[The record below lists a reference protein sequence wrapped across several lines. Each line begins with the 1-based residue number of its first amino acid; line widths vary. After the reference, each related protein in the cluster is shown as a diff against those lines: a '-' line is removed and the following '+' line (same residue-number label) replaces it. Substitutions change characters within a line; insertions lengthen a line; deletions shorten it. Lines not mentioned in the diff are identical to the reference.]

1 MGEGCHILGYP
12 IRQGEFF
19 NLVSTQPAVHTKGSK
34 FVVQVS
40 PSEVVDHYK
49 NWDPKLVAILKNLPE
64 ENVLEWKL
72 CDLEPMESWIF
83 PGGKIILLGDASHA
97 MLPSAAQGAG
107 MGIEDG
113 AAIAELLARAS
124 DRVQIPAIL
133 KTFES
138 LRLPRCTDI
147 VDSGRQ
153 NAKKWHGKDAK
164 GGTVT
169 NEMWNYDVKGAA
181 KSMQLEVV

>member
-1 MGEGCHILGYP
+1 
-12 IRQGEFF
+12 
-19 NLVSTQPAVHTKGSK
+19 VHTKGPT
-34 FVVQVS
+34 FVVEAD
-40 PSEVVDHYK
+40 PSEVIDHYK
-49 NWDPKLVAILKNLPE
+49 HWDPKLVAILKNLPK

-83 PGGKIILLGDASHA
+83 PGGKIVLLGDASHA
-97 MLPSAAQGAG
+97 MLPSAGQGAG

-124 DRVQIPAIL
+124 DRAQIPAVL

-138 LRLPRCTDI
+138 LRLPRCTYI

-153 NAKKWHGKDAK
+153 NAKKWHAKDAK
-164 GGTVT
+164 GGTVPDET
-169 NEMWNYDVKGAA
+169 WDYDVKGAA
-181 KSMQLEVV
+181 KSLQLEVV